1 MSRLT
6 SSQRIILSTAANREG
21 GSVLP
26 LPESIKV
33 KGTALEA
40 LRHKGF
46 LAEKEG
52 QRETLV
58 ITDAGLQAI
67 GLGSN
72 PHPAER
78 AGPKSSRPKKRGG
91 KTKRASGN
99 NQPGLSPL
107 PATSQPITKQAR
119 LIELLSRENGATI
132 AEAVEVTGW
141 QPHSVRGAISGTLKK
156 KLGLA
161 VTSTKVDGRGRTYQI
176 VRQH

>member
-91 KTKRASGN
+91 KKNQASIG
-99 NQPGLSPL
+99 QQSTWTQAIASDV
-107 PATSQPITKQAR
+107 PAD
-119 LIELLSRENGATI
+119 N
-132 AEAVEVTGW
+132 EA
-141 QPHSVRGAISGTLKK
+141 GT
-156 KLGLA
+156 A
-161 VTSTKVDGRGRTYQI
+161 Y
-176 VRQH
+176 